1 MLKKAGKKILL
12 LSDMYLTSD
21 IIAKMLEKCGYSGWD
36 EIWISCEKGKRK
48 DNDEMWKLFAEKY
61 GTRPAIH
68 IGDNA
73 QSDVQAPGDLSLK
86 MNALFE
92 GF

>member
-1 MLKKAGKKILL
+1 
-12 LSDMYLTSD
+12 MYLTSD

-61 GTRPAIH
+61 GTRQAIH

-73 QSDVQAPGDLSLK
+73 QSDVQAPGDLRLDW
-86 MNALFE
+86 NF
-92 GF
+92 